1 MQYIISDTF
10 KISGPSFNDWKFMLF
25 YLAAIPSSI
34 FVPGTKK
41 IFFVYNLFSPG
52 RFEPV
57 LASVCWYYLYPNFLK
72 DRRCCCNS
80 YKDNLKRK
88 GLKPCDGQFWFS
100 GHLSFLMKNEL
111 PCCVLPHPMTL
122 AYWWTNE
129 CWKAGKQTGEIC
141 SLNTT
146 SSWSLTK
153 ATSFRK
159 FAGL

>member
-41 IFFVYNLFSPG
+41 IFLVDNLFSPG

-88 GLKPCDGQFWFS
+88 GLKPFLIFGTFELFNEKRITMLCSAPSNDFGVLVNKWVFKCGQ
-100 GHLSFLMKNEL
+100 
-111 PCCVLPHPMTL
+111 
-122 AYWWTNE
+122 TNRRDMLFE
-129 CWKAGKQTGEIC
+129 HDLILKP
-141 SLNTT
+141 N
-146 SSWSLTK
+146 
-153 ATSFRK
+153 
-159 FAGL
+159 